1 MGLIVLRPDEPFV
14 FMKVGRH
21 AGEELGEILERKQRE
36 LESAGMIFWGYGGG
50 TMHPIDKVQ
59 PFIRSRIDQT
69 GPLKLLMQSIIS
81 KHPDTAAVATEYSKD
96 GVHWEPVP
104 EGIEVRGSRYALVL
118 GEIEAGGGEKLDLNA
133 YQVGAGPS
141 AGRGAG
147 GYIKGRVD
155 KGLLVPAQGV
165 PQSEGG
171 RIVTVDYAAQLM
183 EPYAVLLRST

>member
-1 MGLIVLRPDEPFV
+1 MGLIELQPNEPFV

-21 AGEELGEILERKQRE
+21 AGEDLDEILERKRRE
-36 LESAGMIFWGYGGG
+36 LDRAGMIFWGYGGG

-59 PFIRSRIDQT
+59 PFIRSKIDQT
-69 GPLKLLMQSIIS
+69 GPLKLLMQSIVS

-96 GVHWEPVP
+96 GVHWESVP

-118 GEIEAGGGEKLDLNA
+118 GEIEAGDGEDLDLNA

-141 AGRGAG
+141 AGKSAG

-155 KGLLVPAQGV
+155 KGLLVPAQ
-165 PQSEGG
+165 EGLQAG
-171 RIVTVDYAAQLM
+171 GSRIVTVDYAAQLK